1 MLKYKVSLPNMS
13 KSSLALKIV
22 NAEFQ
27 EDSVHYDVR
36 DGNYGVT
43 DVVVDD
49 NIIEFTAKDIYGIQ
63 GGSHLIG
70 HNRINVANI
79 ETLTSNIYEYNETL
93 IVDSASKVDNTFKVF
108 VKKELELQIKNIGI
122 ETRFNAIQFV
132 DNQWQILK
140 TSKEWL
146 KDNEAY
152 YDENQITIGQ
162 AAYGLNTEQI
172 PFGDEEGNIEYLDS
186 NTVFY
191 YENNTWKTITLLG
204 EDMEGCFDGNQIRF
218 KTFHMYDDA
227 ERTAI
232 QLKKDKIYYTKEQ
245 YIFFNCSPTHYFS
258 TPNENYE
265 TKDEDGKSVSKLT
278 DYYRPIVDSIDY
290 PTVNISYVKYDD
302 IYEVSNSFSIEC
314 HIDNDTQLSF
324 NYDVLD
330 EENLKPFME
339 TKLFSNGIDCDEDL
353 DALFQYGNSGA
364 FTIKRDNIMYNS
376 EYVSYD
382 IIFDSSTNTIQIPLS
397 HKFETD
403 MYHNDALKT
412 NFVDAAKAN
421 AINPIIDMEKDVY
434 MPAIPKKVDE
444 KNQINAEYEDCF
456 KIIFNLHFRE
466 HRDHKTTGEKW
477 VCDKNCYWN
486 GTRVI
491 ETDDKLKIVDL
502 QGRVYH
508 YTTSNNDEYK
518 NRIEGKQDFFSYFGA
533 IPNNDSGEEN
543 YDGNKDYD
551 YKGNNYKDTRKER
564 NSLKEYQSDTLSY
577 LGFTNDD
584 IKYQKSKLKK
594 SFLRISFYD
603 SDNIGNQNLLHTS
616 TIFLD
621 SGNLF
626 AKYIKDIEMDEQ
638 YQINGNGEVYDK
650 SEYNTLST
658 EQQQQCRNYGY
669 PTAVVGSSKS
679 EDTLKTIYNKGGAKV
694 DREPMRYSE
703 IKTNTNA
710 AESDL
715 GDNIE
720 ELEDTRLSSQFVVT
734 DKYNSSRSSEGF
746 YFYTYKSNDNGVIPS
761 DIYMKVEFCHAGY
774 GRTIPFMMPY
784 VREKEKVDE
793 HYLNRNSFIK
803 TFDDIC
809 YDWSEY
815 DYEQSKPKEEE
826 NIGYKAIRYLKYSYI
841 KWKYRYDKK
850 TQKHIYY
857 LDPDVYGESVTSD
870 NGHGN
875 NIILNLYEGKI
886 I

>member
-339 TKLFSNGIDCDEDL
+339 TKLFSMHRYDTYQ
-353 DALFQYGNSGA
+353 FQ
-364 FTIKRDNIMYNS
+364 T
-376 EYVSYD
+376 YV
-382 IIFDSSTNTIQIPLS
+382 TM
-397 HKFETD
+397 E
-403 MYHNDALKT
+403 
-412 NFVDAAKAN
+412 FVL
-421 AINPIIDMEKDVY
+421 Y
-434 MPAIPKKVDE
+434 LL
-444 KNQINAEYEDCF
+444 KNQI
-456 KIIFNLHFRE
+456 
-466 HRDHKTTGEKW
+466 
-477 VCDKNCYWN
+477 
-486 GTRVI
+486 
-491 ETDDKLKIVDL
+491 
-502 QGRVYH
+502 
-508 YTTSNNDEYK
+508 
-518 NRIEGKQDFFSYFGA
+518 
-533 IPNNDSGEEN
+533 
-543 YDGNKDYD
+543 
-551 YKGNNYKDTRKER
+551 
-564 NSLKEYQSDTLSY
+564 
-577 LGFTNDD
+577 
-584 IKYQKSKLKK
+584 
-594 SFLRISFYD
+594 
-603 SDNIGNQNLLHTS
+603 
-616 TIFLD
+616 
-621 SGNLF
+621 
-626 AKYIKDIEMDEQ
+626 
-638 YQINGNGEVYDK
+638 
-650 SEYNTLST
+650 
-658 EQQQQCRNYGY
+658 
-669 PTAVVGSSKS
+669 
-679 EDTLKTIYNKGGAKV
+679 
-694 DREPMRYSE
+694 
-703 IKTNTNA
+703 
-710 AESDL
+710 
-715 GDNIE
+715 
-720 ELEDTRLSSQFVVT
+720 
-734 DKYNSSRSSEGF
+734 
-746 YFYTYKSNDNGVIPS
+746 
-761 DIYMKVEFCHAGY
+761 
-774 GRTIPFMMPY
+774 
-784 VREKEKVDE
+784 
-793 HYLNRNSFIK
+793 
-803 TFDDIC
+803 
-809 YDWSEY
+809 
-815 DYEQSKPKEEE
+815 
-826 NIGYKAIRYLKYSYI
+826 
-841 KWKYRYDKK
+841 
-850 TQKHIYY
+850 
-857 LDPDVYGESVTSD
+857 
-870 NGHGN
+870 
-875 NIILNLYEGKI
+875 
-886 I
+886 